1 MEGYYFIRQG
11 RFIFAL
17 IGSVVLGS
25 LEPKNDVFWGW
36 WMPEAAPAGP
46 RLELPLQIGVINSL
60 LGSWSLVVDS
70 LVVGGMLVHGF
81 SKYLPQPRGAIF
93 V

>member
-1 MEGYYFIRQG
+1 
-11 RFIFAL
+11 
-17 IGSVVLGS
+17 
-25 LEPKNDVFWGW
+25 
-36 WMPEAAPAGP
+36 MPEAAPAGP